1 MVVPLDGKGV
11 WYPVQFGERQE
22 KLIESG
28 VTGRGEWFIQ
38 QVELMKRDGEWYAY
52 FILERPFK
60 DYEPNTAV
68 GVDIGERNLAT
79 LVALVDGK
87 PVRGTFFKGSRTKEV
102 RHKYSLIRKK
112 LQEKRRLDVVKRLS
126 GKERRMVD
134 HGLHV
139 ISKKN
144 CRVRQTIP
152 FTSDSDGEAHEDQGE
167 LQEGQEAQ

>member
-1 MVVPLDGKGV
+1 LVVPLDGEGV

-38 QVELMKRDGEWYAY
+38 QVELMKRDGEWHAY

-79 LVALVDGK
+79 LVALVDADFLPAG
-87 PVRGTFFKGSRTKEV
+87 GGSP
-102 RHKYSLIRKK
+102 H
-112 LQEKRRLDVVKRLS
+112 
-126 GKERRMVD
+126 
-134 HGLHV
+134 
-139 ISKKN
+139 
-144 CRVRQTIP
+144 
-152 FTSDSDGEAHEDQGE
+152 
-167 LQEGQEAQ
+167 

>member
-1 MVVPLDGKGV
+1 MVVPLDGEGV

-87 PVRGTFFKGSRTKEV
+87 PVRGTFFKGSRIKEV

-152 FTSDSDGEAHEDQGE
+152 FNSDSHGEAHRY
-167 LQEGQEAQ
+167 